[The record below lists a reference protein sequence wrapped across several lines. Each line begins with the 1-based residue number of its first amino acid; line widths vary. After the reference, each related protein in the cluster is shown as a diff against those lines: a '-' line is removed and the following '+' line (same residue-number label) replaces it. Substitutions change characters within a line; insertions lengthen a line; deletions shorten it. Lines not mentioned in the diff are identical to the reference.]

1 MRVFV
6 YRNLHKQVWSVIALE
21 GQHKGR
27 VVVHAPY
34 VQLYGAIKFNVR
46 EAGRQRVIR
55 EKRKNVHAGIQGDI
69 LLVSDGVYRYDNVQI
84 VNARAI
90 PMEYAAYDPMS
101 EVTYNPYKYST
112 FVEKVTEAPVTKL
125 DKGFVVL
132 HGNRVFMA
140 DFSDL

>member
-6 YRNLHKQVWSVIALE
+6 YRNLHNQVWSVVALE

-27 VVVHAPY
+27 VVIHAPY
-34 VQLYGAIKFNVR
+34 VQLSGGIKFNVR

-55 EKRKNVHAGIQGDI
+55 EKRKNVHAGIQGD
-69 LLVSDGVYRYDNVQI
+69 LLMVADGVFRYDNVC
-84 VNARAI
+84 VSNATGI
-90 PMEYAAYDPMS
+90 PIDYDAYDSMT

-112 FVEKVTEAPVTKL
+112 FVEKATEAPVTKL

-140 DFSDL
+140 DFTDL